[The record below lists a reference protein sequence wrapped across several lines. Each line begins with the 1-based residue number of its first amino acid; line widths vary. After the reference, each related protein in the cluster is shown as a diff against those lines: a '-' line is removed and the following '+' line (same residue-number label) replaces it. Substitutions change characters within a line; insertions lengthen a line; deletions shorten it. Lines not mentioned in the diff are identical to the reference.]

1 MGARIQSQDSPDEL
15 FKYKLVCIMNC
26 EEAQQI
32 CTKNQYKE
40 AAWREK
46 LGLLMH
52 LLICRTCGA
61 FSKKN
66 ARLTQLCDQ
75 ASLHS
80 LSKSDKERL
89 KKVIQRQ
96 E

>member
-1 MGARIQSQDSPDEL
+1 
-15 FKYKLVCIMNC
+15 MNC
-26 EEAQQI
+26 EDAQQI

-40 AAWREK
+40 ATWREK

-52 LLICRTCGA
+52 LVICKACGA

-66 ARLTQLCDQ
+66 AKLTHLCDQ

-80 LSKSDKERL
+80 LTKSDKEQL
-89 KKVIQRQ
+89 KEVIRRQ

>member
-1 MGARIQSQDSPDEL
+1 M
-15 FKYKLVCIMNC
+15 MNC

-40 AAWREK
+40 ASWREK
-46 LGLLMH
+46 FGLILH
-52 LLICRTCGA
+52 LFICKTCGA
-61 FSKKN
+61 FSRKN
-66 ARLTQLCDQ
+66 TKLTRLCDQ
-75 ASLHS
+75 ASLHT
-80 LSKSDKERL
+80 LSESDKKQM

>member
-1 MGARIQSQDSPDEL
+1 
-15 FKYKLVCIMNC
+15 MNC
-26 EEAQQI
+26 EDAQQI

-40 AAWREK
+40 ASWREK

-52 LLICRTCGA
+52 LLICKTCGA

-66 ARLTQLCDQ
+66 AKLTQLCDQ
-75 ASLHS
+75 ASLQS
-80 LSKSDKERL
+80 LSKADKERM
-89 KKVIQRQ
+89 KDVIQRQ